1 MPAWGDEELT
11 AKDSVY
17 VTEWSSCIARSGIS
31 SIFTEDSRSS
41 THVVLPCS
49 FVGGFDLALGAPLDF
64 ALAFEVV
71 VGVEEDVELEPFC

>member
-1 MPAWGDEELT
+1 MPAWGFGEFI

-17 VTEWSSCIARSGIS
+17 VAEWSSCIVRSGIS
-31 SIFTEDSRSS
+31 SIFTVDSRSS

-49 FVGGFDLALGAPLDF
+49 FLGGFDLALGAPLDF

>member
-1 MPAWGDEELT
+1 MPTWGFCELT

-17 VTEWSSCIARSGIS
+17 VAEWSSCIVRSGIS
-31 SIFTEDSRSS
+31 SIFTVDSQAS
-41 THVVLPCS
+41 TQVVLPCS
-49 FVGGFDLALGAPLDF
+49 FLGGFDLALGAPLDF